1 MVGDQIK
8 KARHLAGLSQK
19 QLGDLIGK
27 GISTISEW
35 ESCKRSP
42 DVELLPVL
50 SDVLNVSMSYLIGTT
65 DDPKYGRTEKT
76 EIIKPT
82 REISDLMN
90 AYALA
95 PEWKKRAVRE
105 LLGMNESYE

>member
-27 GISTISEW
+27 GISTVSEW
-35 ESCKRSP
+35 ESGKRSP
-42 DVELLPVL
+42 DVELLPVI
-50 SDVLNVSMSYLIGTT
+50 SDVLNVSMSYLIGVT
-65 DDPKYGRTEKT
+65 DDPRYGKT
-76 EIIKPT
+76 IKAEIIRPT
-82 REISDLMN
+82 REIEDLME

-95 PEWKKRAVRE
+95 PDWKKKAVRQ
-105 LLGMNESYE
+105 LLGMDDVYD